1 MTFAQ
6 EVIAA
11 MFKITN
17 DERYGFY
24 LAYEPALIE
33 RVIELTELPFNAESV
48 AKVKAKL
55 LGLTTALKGIGVE
68 IVHNG
73 DYVSVFGPGVL
84 KHE

>member
-6 EVIAA
+6 KVIAA

-24 LAYEPALIE
+24 VAYEPVLIE
-33 RVIELTELPFNAESV
+33 LIIELTELPFNGESV

-55 LGLTTALKGIGVE
+55 LGLTTPLKGIGVE
-68 IVHNG
+68 ITLNG
-73 DYVSVFGPGVL
+73 EYVTVWGPGV
-84 KHE
+84 KK

>member
-24 LAYEPALIE
+24 VAYEPVLIE
-33 RVIELTELPFNAESV
+33 RIIELTELPFNGESV

-55 LGLTTALKGIGVE
+55 LVLTTPLKGIGVE
-68 IVHNG
+68 VVRNG
-73 DYVSVFGPGVL
+73 DFISVFGPGVL
-84 KHE
+84 KHV